1 MPRRLRPA
9 ALLAL
14 AALLGALA
22 LVACGGADDHG
33 SASSDDAQALLRDTF
48 GASHPIRSGRID
60 ATLDVDLHGVASVP
74 TPLALHLTGPF
85 QSNGG
90 TKLPDFA
97 LELDLDNASQTGG
110 DLALGAVVA
119 QGGAYV
125 TVGGQAFDLGK
136 DVAAG
141 LRRSW
146 QQTRADTG
154 SSGSGTASLATLGI
168 RPLDWLKDP
177 QAKGTEDVGGTSTD
191 HVAAAVDVP
200 KLLADV
206 SVLLGKAKDVTRAGG
221 AAAGASV
228 PTQLTAQQRQA
239 IEREVTSAS
248 LDVWTGREDHTVR
261 RIALDVRLASGH
273 IGLQVSLTQLNERQT
288 IRRPADARPVADL
301 HQMLG
306 ALASST
312 TPGSTTT
319 PGDPQAGYARCL
331 ADAGEDLAKV
341 QRCARLLK

>member
-1 MPRRLRPA
+1 
-9 ALLAL
+9 
-14 AALLGALA
+14 
-22 LVACGGADDHG
+22 
-33 SASSDDAQALLRDTF
+33 
-48 GASHPIRSGRID
+48 
-60 ATLDVDLHGVASVP
+60 
-74 TPLALHLTGPF
+74 
-85 QSNGG
+85 
-90 TKLPDFA
+90 
-97 LELDLDNASQTGG
+97 
-110 DLALGAVVA
+110 
-119 QGGAYV
+119 
-125 TVGGQAFDLGK
+125 
-136 DVAAG
+136 
-141 LRRSW
+141 
-146 QQTRADTG
+146 
-154 SSGSGTASLATLGI
+154 
-168 RPLDWLKDP
+168 
-177 QAKGTEDVGGTSTD
+177 
-191 HVAAAVDVP
+191 VDVP

-273 IGLQVSLTQLNERQT
+273 IGLQVSLTHLNERQT